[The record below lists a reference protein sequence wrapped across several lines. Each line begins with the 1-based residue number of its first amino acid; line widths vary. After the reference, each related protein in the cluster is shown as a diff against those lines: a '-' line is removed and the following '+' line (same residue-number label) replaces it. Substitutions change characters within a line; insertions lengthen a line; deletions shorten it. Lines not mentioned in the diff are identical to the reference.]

1 MLDGLIEIL
10 GAKAILT
17 GDDTAKWQ
25 HDWTHSYHSTP
36 LAVVRP
42 ANTQQVS
49 DVVKWANKTGT
60 TIVPVGG
67 NTGLAGGTQNE
78 GAVMVSLDRL
88 NAIEDI
94 RPNARLAIVGA
105 GVILST
111 LHDAVDPHDLVFPMT
126 FGAKGSATIGGML
139 STNAGGSNVVRYG
152 NTRDLCLG
160 IEAVLPNG
168 DIINLMSE
176 LHKDN
181 SGLNLKHLLIGAEG
195 TLGFITRAVLKLSPK
210 PQAYATAMIGADTL
224 GGGLE
229 LLNQMQTA
237 SGGAVEAFEYMPQA
251 YIDAHLAMFPSARA
265 PFTASHPANFLIE
278 VGATAP
284 LDCAPLADGS
294 IPVVNQLENTLAGLL
309 EDGAIQDAV
318 VAQNETQRRAMWERR
333 EQAAEVV
340 LTQGPVIQ
348 NDVAV
353 PLDKMQSFLKQASA
367 ALAKVDAQAKDIS
380 VAHVGDGNIHYT
392 VSPSKTEAAHK
403 DRIVEAIETVVQSL
417 GGSFSAEHGI
427 GISKR
432 NSMKRRKDAVALQTM
447 KTIKAALDPNGI
459 MNPGKVYPD

>member
-1 MLDGLIEIL
+1 MLDALSTFL
-10 GAKAILT
+10 DPAAILR
-17 GDDTAKWQ
+17 GDDMAKWQ
-25 HDWTHSYHSTP
+25 SDWTHSYHSTP

-42 ANTQQVS
+42 SNTMQVS
-49 DVVKWANKTGT
+49 DIVKWANTTGT
-60 TIVPVGG
+60 AIVPVGG
-67 NTGLAGGTQNE
+67 NTGLAGGTQND
-78 GAVMVSLDRL
+78 GAVMISLDRM
-88 NAIEDI
+88 NQIDEI
-94 RPNARLAIVGA
+94 RPDARIAIVGA

-111 LHDAVDPHDLVFPMT
+111 LHDAVDAHDLIFPMT

-139 STNAGGSNVVRYG
+139 STNAGGSNVLRYG

-168 DIINLMSE
+168 EIINLMSE

-195 TLGFITRAVLKLSPK
+195 TLGLITRAVLKLSPK
-210 PQAYATAMIGADTL
+210 PRAYATAMVGAQTL
-224 GGGLE
+224 GGGLT
-229 LLNQMQTA
+229 LLNTLQEAT
-237 SGGAVEAFEYMPQA
+237 GGAVEAFEYMPQA
-251 YIDAHLAMFPSARA
+251 YIKAHLDMFKTAKA
-265 PFTASHPANFLIE
+265 PFDNPHPANFLIE

-284 LDCAPLADGS
+284 HDCAIQSDGS
-294 IPVVNQLENTLAGLL
+294 IPVVTQLETSLAALL
-309 EDGAIQDAV
+309 ETNDIQDAV
-318 VAQNETQRRAMWERR
+318 VAQNEAQRRAMWERR

-353 PLDKMQSFLKQASA
+353 PLDQMQHFLDRASA
-367 ALAKVDAQAKDIS
+367 NLAQVDPDATDIS

-392 VSPSKTEAAHK
+392 VSPSSNDAAHK
-403 DRIVEAIETVVQSL
+403 DKIVEAIEDVVQQIC
-417 GGSFSAEHGI
+417 GSFSAEHGI

-432 NSMKRRKDAVALQTM
+432 NSMKRRKDPVALATM
-447 KTIKAALDPNGI
+447 KTIKQALDPNGI

>member
-1 MLDGLIEIL
+1 MLDALFTFL
-10 GAKAILT
+10 DPAAILR
-17 GDDTAKWQ
+17 GDDMAKWQ
-25 HDWTHSYHSTP
+25 SDWTHSYHSTP

-42 ANTQQVS
+42 SNTMQVS
-49 DVVKWANKTGT
+49 DIVKWANTTGT
-60 TIVPVGG
+60 AIVPVGG
-67 NTGLAGGTQNE
+67 NTGLAGGTQND
-78 GAVMVSLDRL
+78 GAVMISLDRM
-88 NAIEDI
+88 NQIDEI
-94 RPNARLAIVGA
+94 RPDARIAIVGA

-111 LHDAVDPHDLVFPMT
+111 LHDAVDAHDLIFPMT

-139 STNAGGSNVVRYG
+139 STNAGGSNVLRYG

-168 DIINLMSE
+168 EIINLMSE

-195 TLGFITRAVLKLSPK
+195 TLGLITRAVLKLSPK
-210 PQAYATAMIGADTL
+210 PRAYATAMVGAQTL
-224 GGGLE
+224 GGGLT
-229 LLNQMQTA
+229 LLNTLQEAT
-237 SGGAVEAFEYMPQA
+237 GGAVEAFEYMPQA
-251 YIDAHLAMFPSARA
+251 YIKAHLDMFKTAKA
-265 PFTASHPANFLIE
+265 PFDNPHPANFLIE

-284 LDCAPLADGS
+284 HDCAIQSDGS
-294 IPVVNQLENTLAGLL
+294 IPVVTQLETSLAALL
-309 EDGAIQDAV
+309 ETNDIQDAV
-318 VAQNETQRRAMWERR
+318 VAQNEAQRRAMWERR

-353 PLDKMQSFLKQASA
+353 PLDQMQHFLDRASA
-367 ALAKVDAQAKDIS
+367 NLAQVDPDATDIS

-392 VSPSKTEAAHK
+392 VSPSSNDAAHK
-403 DRIVEAIETVVQSL
+403 DKIVEAIEDVVQQIC
-417 GGSFSAEHGI
+417 GSFSAEHGI

-432 NSMKRRKDAVALQTM
+432 NSMKRRKDPVALATM
-447 KTIKAALDPNGI
+447 KTIKQALDPNGI

>member
-1 MLDGLIEIL
+1 MLDALSTFL
-10 GAKAILT
+10 DPAAILR
-17 GDDTAKWQ
+17 GDDMAKWQ
-25 HDWTHSYHSTP
+25 SDWTHSYHSTP

-42 ANTQQVS
+42 SNTMQVS
-49 DVVKWANKTGT
+49 DIVKWANTTGT
-60 TIVPVGG
+60 AIVPVGG
-67 NTGLAGGTQNE
+67 NTGLAGGTQND
-78 GAVMVSLDRL
+78 GAVMISLDRM
-88 NAIEDI
+88 NQIDEI
-94 RPNARLAIVGA
+94 RPDARIAIVGA

-111 LHDAVDPHDLVFPMT
+111 LHDAVDAHDLIFPMT

-139 STNAGGSNVVRYG
+139 STNAGGSNVLRYG

-168 DIINLMSE
+168 EIINLMSE

-195 TLGFITRAVLKLSPK
+195 TLGLITRAVLKLSPK
-210 PQAYATAMIGADTL
+210 PRAYATAMVGAQTL
-224 GGGLE
+224 GGGLT
-229 LLNQMQTA
+229 LLNTLQEAT
-237 SGGAVEAFEYMPQA
+237 GGAVEAFEYMPQA
-251 YIDAHLAMFPSARA
+251 YIKAHLDMFKTAKA
-265 PFTASHPANFLIE
+265 PFDNPHPANFLIE

-284 LDCAPLADGS
+284 HDCAIQSDGS
-294 IPVVNQLENTLAGLL
+294 IPVVTQLETSLAALL
-309 EDGAIQDAV
+309 ETNDIQDAV
-318 VAQNETQRRAMWERR
+318 VAQNEAQRRAMWERR

-353 PLDKMQSFLKQASA
+353 PLDQMQHFLDRASA
-367 ALAKVDAQAKDIS
+367 TLAQVDPDATDIS

-392 VSPSKTEAAHK
+392 VSPSSNDAAHK
-403 DRIVEAIETVVQSL
+403 DKIVEAIEDVVQQIC
-417 GGSFSAEHGI
+417 GSFSAEHGI

-432 NSMKRRKDAVALQTM
+432 NSMKRRKDPVALATM
-447 KTIKAALDPNGI
+447 KTIKQALDPNGI

>member
-1 MLDGLIEIL
+1 MLDALSTFL
-10 GAKAILT
+10 DPAAILR
-17 GDDTAKWQ
+17 GDDMAKWQ
-25 HDWTHSYHSTP
+25 SDWTHSYHSTP

-42 ANTQQVS
+42 SNTMQVS
-49 DVVKWANKTGT
+49 DIVKWANTTGT
-60 TIVPVGG
+60 AIVPVGG
-67 NTGLAGGTQNE
+67 NTGLAGGTQND
-78 GAVMVSLDRL
+78 GAVMISLDRM
-88 NAIEDI
+88 NQIDEI
-94 RPNARLAIVGA
+94 RSDARIAIVGA

-111 LHDAVDPHDLVFPMT
+111 LHDAVDAHDLIFPMT

-139 STNAGGSNVVRYG
+139 STNAGGSNVLRYG

-168 DIINLMSE
+168 EIINLMSE

-195 TLGFITRAVLKLSPK
+195 TLGLITRAVLKLSPK
-210 PQAYATAMIGADTL
+210 PRAYATAMVGAQTL
-224 GGGLE
+224 GGGLT
-229 LLNQMQTA
+229 LLNTLQEAT
-237 SGGAVEAFEYMPQA
+237 GGAVEAFEYMPQA
-251 YIDAHLAMFPSARA
+251 YIKAHLDMFKTAKA
-265 PFTASHPANFLIE
+265 PFDNPHPANFLIE

-284 LDCAPLADGS
+284 HDCAIQSDGS
-294 IPVVNQLENTLAGLL
+294 IPVVTQLETSLAALL
-309 EDGAIQDAV
+309 ETNDIQDAV
-318 VAQNETQRRAMWERR
+318 VAQNEAQRRAMWERR

-353 PLDKMQSFLKQASA
+353 PLDQMQHFLDRASA
-367 ALAKVDAQAKDIS
+367 TLAQVDPDATDIS

-392 VSPSKTEAAHK
+392 VSPSSNDAAHK
-403 DRIVEAIETVVQSL
+403 DKIVEAIEDVVQQIC
-417 GGSFSAEHGI
+417 GSFSAEHGI

-432 NSMKRRKDAVALQTM
+432 NSMKRRKDPVALATM
-447 KTIKAALDPNGI
+447 KTIKQALDPNGI

>member
-1 MLDGLIEIL
+1 MLDTLAKL
-10 GAKAILT
+10 VGASAILT

-25 HDWTHSYHSTP
+25 QDWTHTYHSTP

-42 ANTQQVS
+42 TNTSEVS
-49 DVVKWANKTGT
+49 KVVKWAFDTGT
-60 TIVPVGG
+60 SVVPVGG
-67 NTGLAGGTQNE
+67 NTGLAGGTQNDQ
-78 GAVMVSLDRL
+78 AIMISLDRM
-88 NAIEDI
+88 NTIEEI
-94 RPNARLAIVGA
+94 RPNARIALVGA
-105 GVILST
+105 GVILSS
-111 LHDAVDPHDLVFPMT
+111 LHDAVEAHDLVFPMT

-139 STNAGGSNVVRYG
+139 STNAGGSNVLRYG

-160 IEAVLPNG
+160 VEAVLPNG
-168 DIINLMSE
+168 DVVDVLSE

-195 TLGFITRAVLKLSPK
+195 TLGIITRAVLKLSPK
-210 PQAYATAMIGADTL
+210 PKAYATAMIGAKTL
-224 GGGLE
+224 EGGLS
-229 LLNQMQTA
+229 LLNTMQQAT
-237 SGGAVEAFEYMPQA
+237 GHAVEAFEYMPQA
-251 YIDAHLAMFPSARA
+251 YIAAHRKMFPNAPA
-265 PFTASHPANFLIE
+265 PFDTPHAANFLIE

-284 LDCAPLADGS
+284 KDCAVQPDGS
-294 IPVVNQLENTLAGLL
+294 IPVVTQLETTLATLI
-309 EDGAIQDAV
+309 ETDEIQDAI

-340 LTQGPVIQ
+340 LTQGPTIQ

-353 PLDKMQSFLKQASA
+353 PLDQMQTFLTRANA
-367 ALAKVDAQAKDIS
+367 ALMRVDPKATDMS

-392 VSPSKTEAAHK
+392 VSPSRTDAAHK
-403 DRIVEAIETVVQSL
+403 DRIVEAIEDVVQDI

-432 NSMKRRKDAVALQTM
+432 NSMMRRKDPVALTTM
-447 KTIKAALDPNGI
+447 KTIKAALDPKGI

>member
-1 MLDGLIEIL
+1 MLDALFTFL
-10 GAKAILT
+10 DPAAILR
-17 GDDTAKWQ
+17 GDDMAKWQ
-25 HDWTHSYHSTP
+25 SDWTHSYHSTP

-42 ANTQQVS
+42 SNTMQVS
-49 DVVKWANKTGT
+49 DIVKWANTTGT
-60 TIVPVGG
+60 AIVPVGG
-67 NTGLAGGTQNE
+67 NTGLAGGTQND
-78 GAVMVSLDRL
+78 GAVMISLDRM
-88 NAIEDI
+88 NQIDEI
-94 RPNARLAIVGA
+94 RPDARIAIVGA

-111 LHDAVDPHDLVFPMT
+111 LHDAVDAHDLIFPMT

-139 STNAGGSNVVRYG
+139 STNAGGSNVLRYG

-168 DIINLMSE
+168 EIINLMSE

-195 TLGFITRAVLKLSPK
+195 TLGLITRAVLKLSPK
-210 PQAYATAMIGADTL
+210 PRAYATAMVGAQTL
-224 GGGLE
+224 GGGLT
-229 LLNQMQTA
+229 LLNTLQEAT
-237 SGGAVEAFEYMPQA
+237 GGAVEAFEYMPQA
-251 YIDAHLAMFPSARA
+251 YIKAHLDMFKTAKA
-265 PFTASHPANFLIE
+265 PFDNPHPANFLIE

-284 LDCAPLADGS
+284 HDCAIQSDGS
-294 IPVVNQLENTLAGLL
+294 IPVVTQLETSLAALL
-309 EDGAIQDAV
+309 ETNDIQDAV
-318 VAQNETQRRAMWERR
+318 VAQNEAQRRAMWERR

-353 PLDKMQSFLKQASA
+353 PLDQMQHFLDRASA
-367 ALAKVDAQAKDIS
+367 TLAQVDPDATDIS

-392 VSPSKTEAAHK
+392 VSPSSNDAAHK
-403 DRIVEAIETVVQSL
+403 DKIVEAIEDVVQQIC
-417 GGSFSAEHGI
+417 GSFSAEHGI

-432 NSMKRRKDAVALQTM
+432 NSMKRRKDPVALATM
-447 KTIKAALDPNGI
+447 KTIKQALDPNGI

>member
-1 MLDGLIEIL
+1 MLDALSTFL
-10 GAKAILT
+10 DPAAILR
-17 GDDTAKWQ
+17 GDDMAKWQ
-25 HDWTHSYHSTP
+25 SDWTHSYHSTP

-42 ANTQQVS
+42 SNTMQVS
-49 DVVKWANKTGT
+49 DIVKWANTTGT
-60 TIVPVGG
+60 AIVPVGG
-67 NTGLAGGTQNE
+67 NTGLAGGTQND
-78 GAVMVSLDRL
+78 GAVMISLDRM
-88 NAIEDI
+88 NQIDEI
-94 RPNARLAIVGA
+94 RPDARIAIVGA

-111 LHDAVDPHDLVFPMT
+111 LHDAVDAHDLIFPMT

-139 STNAGGSNVVRYG
+139 STNAGGSNVLRYG

-168 DIINLMSE
+168 EIINLMSE

-195 TLGFITRAVLKLSPK
+195 TLGLITRAVLKLSPK
-210 PQAYATAMIGADTL
+210 PRAYATAMVGAQTL
-224 GGGLE
+224 GGGLT
-229 LLNQMQTA
+229 LLNTLQEAT
-237 SGGAVEAFEYMPQA
+237 GGAVEAFEYMPQA
-251 YIDAHLAMFPSARA
+251 YIKAHLDMFKTAKA
-265 PFTASHPANFLIE
+265 PFDNPHPANFLIE

-284 LDCAPLADGS
+284 HDCAIQSDGL
-294 IPVVNQLENTLAGLL
+294 IPVVTQLETSLAALL
-309 EDGAIQDAV
+309 ETNDIQDAV
-318 VAQNETQRRAMWERR
+318 VAQNEAQRRAMWERR

-353 PLDKMQSFLKQASA
+353 PLDQMQHFLDRASA
-367 ALAKVDAQAKDIS
+367 TLAQVDPDATDIS

-392 VSPSKTEAAHK
+392 VSPSSNDAAHK
-403 DRIVEAIETVVQSL
+403 DKIVEAIEDVVQQIC
-417 GGSFSAEHGI
+417 GSFSAEHGI

-432 NSMKRRKDAVALQTM
+432 NSMKRRKDPVALATM
-447 KTIKAALDPNGI
+447 KTIKQALDPNGI